1 MHALSLKV
9 HGSLIVEPRLGSEE
23 GVLAVVAH
31 GAEVMVLGLGKV
43 VMVGSCGDVHWEEHA
58 VSVGVHSEEL
68 IIVVSLLLLG
78 LGRCLC
84 WCGWGSML
92 GIMFLLLGSLLCI
105 VLFLLFS
112 FLGVVSFLLLS
123 LLGVMTGRSWRCR
136 RSRRCRS
143 SWFSRCSWC

>member
-84 WCGWGSML
+84 WCGWCGRGSML
-92 GIMFLLLGSLLCI
+92 CIMFLLLGSLLCI

-112 FLGVVSFLLLS
+112 FLGVVSFLFLS
-123 LLGVMTGRSWRCR
+123 LLGVMTGRCR
-136 RSRRCRS
+136 RIC
-143 SWFSRCSWC
+143 WCGSGSG